1 MYKFLQFILL
11 VFLNCYSKQD
21 TFSISNNVLQTAIQR
36 NIIIHY
42 DIAGDTKG
50 SGIIINNRGTVLTCY
65 HIVQGWENN
74 LKISKDGKTFYK
86 AKLLKKEPLQD
97 LALLETDFKMNIPD
111 LLIASRN
118 DLNQNTEVFL
128 IGNAYGLNHSFF
140 RGYISFTNREDPQF
154 PNIDF
159 IQTQGISFPGSS
171 GAGVYLFT
179 GELIGINR
187 ATFGFQPGNGIG
199 MTIPMEV
206 VKKFIESK

>member
-21 TFSISNNVLQTAIQR
+21 TFSISNNVLQTSIQR

-86 AKLLKKEPLQD
+86 AKLLKKEPLQ
-97 LALLETDFKMNIPD
+97 I
-111 LLIASRN
+111 
-118 DLNQNTEVFL
+118 
-128 IGNAYGLNHSFF
+128 
-140 RGYISFTNREDPQF
+140 
-154 PNIDF
+154 
-159 IQTQGISFPGSS
+159 
-171 GAGVYLFT
+171 
-179 GELIGINR
+179 
-187 ATFGFQPGNGIG
+187 
-199 MTIPMEV
+199 
-206 VKKFIESK
+206 